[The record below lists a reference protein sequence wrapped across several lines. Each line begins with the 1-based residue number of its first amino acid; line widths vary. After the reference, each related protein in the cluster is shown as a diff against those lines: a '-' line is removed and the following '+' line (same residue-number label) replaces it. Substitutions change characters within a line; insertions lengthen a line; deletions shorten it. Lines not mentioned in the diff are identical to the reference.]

1 MASPETEAS
10 QFEEPLQ
17 RVSSGPFVFD
27 HDFTRENA
35 GSLEDAYAVQKK
47 PLGEGSF
54 GSAFRATC
62 RQTGQERAVKAIEIR
77 GVKNPARFQRE
88 INIAKKLDHPNVVR
102 LHETFRDAKKIYL
115 VMELCTG
122 GELFD
127 RIVDEAPSGFDENHA
142 AKYIRQILS
151 AICYLHAHRF
161 AHRDVKPENFLFHDP
176 SPESQLKIIDFGL
189 ACQFEPGIKMSTK
202 AGTAYYVAPEVLK
215 GDYDEK
221 CDVWSAGVISFVLLC
236 GFPPFSGD
244 TDPEILK
251 KVKSGSFEFRSPE
264 WDTISQGGTA
274 AVGFGQKWCGVCVS
288 LEAIC
293 FAVLNIIPAEDTESL
308 INLLKRWERASLGSG
323 GGSWLREEKKDK
335 KRLLAYMYAKDSDTS
350 RQSRLQPAFRDGFEV
365 LKTCA
370 QQQRWQQALLLAAD
384 FPKRVSFNTAL
395 SACAKSARWACGLA
409 QLREPKFHPNVVTF
423 NSSISACDWPLA
435 LALLAELQ
443 TRRLQADVLSW
454 NSAKSA
460 LKGQWQRALQAGPTC
475 DAFGFGSCLAAAP
488 GWRMCLELLQEALR
502 RDVEP
507 NAFLCSA
514 MRLRWADA
522 LQVLSFS
529 RMKSVQADM
538 VMYNS
543 GIAASASRWQLA
555 PVWLGQCAALSLSP
569 SAVSLAAAIGVY
581 GDTQEWLQALHLA
594 AEADESKPRNA
605 ALGALGAAGRWRGAL
620 VLLARGSATARP
632 FSLVALNSA
641 ISACEKAGRWR
652 SAICLFWQI
661 EEHRLQPDIISFN
674 AAISAMGQCRLWQ
687 MALVFLSLALAAVQI
702 TVITLNA
709 VLTAYEKAQQ
719 WQRALDF
726 FSFEAFQADV
736 VSFNVLLGAL
746 ADAAQWR
753 RAVALLQ
760 AMPEEQVLPST
771 VSFACAMSACAKG
784 AKNLITQMLTYD
796 PFIRPT
802 AEVVLLSPWLKFK
815 GTPKSAPLP
824 KDFVTRLSGFRAFS
838 KLKKVALTALAQQ
851 LPDEKIDSLQQ
862 TFRALDRN
870 GDGTL
875 SVEEIREAVVQ
886 QGLKPPKALED
897 ILHAIDCNGSGS
909 LDYTEFLAATLDQKV
924 YMQRDVCWA
933 AFRIFDLDGDGKI
946 TREELAKVLN
956 GDSVQ
961 ELFGSRK
968 IEKIIEEVD
977 KDGDGAVDFE
987 EFYAMMSMKAE
998 PPSKRQ
1004 RTS

>member
-264 WDTISQGGTA
+264 WDTISQG
-274 AVGFGQKWCGVCVS
+274 
-288 LEAIC
+288 
-293 FAVLNIIPAEDTESL
+293 
-308 INLLKRWERASLGSG
+308 
-323 GGSWLREEKKDK
+323 
-335 KRLLAYMYAKDSDTS
+335 
-350 RQSRLQPAFRDGFEV
+350 
-365 LKTCA
+365 
-370 QQQRWQQALLLAAD
+370 
-384 FPKRVSFNTAL
+384 
-395 SACAKSARWACGLA
+395 
-409 QLREPKFHPNVVTF
+409 
-423 NSSISACDWPLA
+423 
-435 LALLAELQ
+435 
-443 TRRLQADVLSW
+443 
-454 NSAKSA
+454 
-460 LKGQWQRALQAGPTC
+460 
-475 DAFGFGSCLAAAP
+475 
-488 GWRMCLELLQEALR
+488 
-502 RDVEP
+502 
-507 NAFLCSA
+507 
-514 MRLRWADA
+514 
-522 LQVLSFS
+522 
-529 RMKSVQADM
+529 
-538 VMYNS
+538 
-543 GIAASASRWQLA
+543 
-555 PVWLGQCAALSLSP
+555 
-569 SAVSLAAAIGVY
+569 
-581 GDTQEWLQALHLA
+581 
-594 AEADESKPRNA
+594 
-605 ALGALGAAGRWRGAL
+605 
-620 VLLARGSATARP
+620 
-632 FSLVALNSA
+632 
-641 ISACEKAGRWR
+641 
-652 SAICLFWQI
+652 
-661 EEHRLQPDIISFN
+661 
-674 AAISAMGQCRLWQ
+674 
-687 MALVFLSLALAAVQI
+687 
-702 TVITLNA
+702 
-709 VLTAYEKAQQ
+709 
-719 WQRALDF
+719 
-726 FSFEAFQADV
+726 
-736 VSFNVLLGAL
+736 
-746 ADAAQWR
+746 
-753 RAVALLQ
+753 
-760 AMPEEQVLPST
+760 
-771 VSFACAMSACAKG
+771 

-946 TREELAKVLN
+946 TREDLQ
-956 GDSVQ
+956 G
-961 ELFGSRK
+961 GGK

-977 KDGDGAVDFE
+977 KDKKKDAAASSGFFE
-987 EFYAMMSMKAE
+987 NQDLHGHNMQTASRSKSHRPQRSAISPE
-998 PPSKRQ
+998 PGRLE
-1004 RTS
+1004 